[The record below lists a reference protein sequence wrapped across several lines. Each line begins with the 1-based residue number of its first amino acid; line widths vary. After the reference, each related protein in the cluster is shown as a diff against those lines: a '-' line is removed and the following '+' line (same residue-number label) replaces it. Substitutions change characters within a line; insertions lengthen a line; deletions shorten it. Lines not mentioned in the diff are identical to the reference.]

1 MKKDELKQAFG
12 GLEPTEELTKEVWTR
27 VEKNMETVKKRKVSK
42 IVKAAAVVLIAAGL
56 LGGING
62 LSENKL
68 VEALVSFWHVD
79 KESQSILK
87 DMTDYH
93 VMVDTVYAPKLLEY
107 TDQRIIFAGNFGVVV
122 YNRQKQQV
130 AATIN
135 LAKIHSNYFNAE
147 TLSTQFIVDGNK
159 LYVYNCKKGKTYGN
173 YYCYDLTAGG
183 KEENTQVVSL
193 EPVEI
198 KEASQSMETKRK
210 ETQKGKY
217 EETWQQFKNPSQT
230 FDTKMYSEES
240 LQVEEKGKKKDVCLV
255 LDRKVGASEYKVFV
269 FKQDHQTGKIEKE
282 KLAVEASTAGREK
295 KNYPRYK
302 VDNEKSIEAAIVKC
316 FYENPS
322 MYEGYVY
329 KGKEQYSQVEE
340 RRCDVAIPVI
350 KITGEKKQGKKV
362 KVMGAFY
369 WYGLVVS
376 GKTLYESDGD
386 GSVAVINLKKTK
398 NGYQVE
404 SVVRPRDG
412 AYRLMDLESMFGRE
426 TKAIDQAMNVDLSP
440 HILKKYVEQ
449 NKLDFD
455 EYKAFGEDPKKI
467 R

>member
-1 MKKDELKQAFG
+1 M
-12 GLEPTEELTKEVWTR
+12 
-27 VEKNMETVKKRKVSK
+27 
-42 IVKAAAVVLIAAGL
+42 
-56 LGGING
+56 
-62 LSENKL
+62 
-68 VEALVSFWHVD
+68 
-79 KESQSILK
+79 
-87 DMTDYH
+87 
-93 VMVDTVYAPKLLEY
+93 
-107 TDQRIIFAGNFGVVV
+107 
-122 YNRQKQQV
+122 

-217 EETWQQFKNPSQT
+217 EGTWQQFKNPSQT

-295 KNYPRYK
+295 EKLSK
-302 VDNEKSIEAAIVKC
+302 V
-316 FYENPS
+316 
-322 MYEGYVY
+322 
-329 KGKEQYSQVEE
+329 
-340 RRCDVAIPVI
+340 
-350 KITGEKKQGKKV
+350 QG
-362 KVMGAFY
+362 G
-369 WYGLVVS
+369 
-376 GKTLYESDGD
+376 
-386 GSVAVINLKKTK
+386 
-398 NGYQVE
+398 
-404 SVVRPRDG
+404 
-412 AYRLMDLESMFGRE
+412 
-426 TKAIDQAMNVDLSP
+426 
-440 HILKKYVEQ
+440 
-449 NKLDFD
+449 
-455 EYKAFGEDPKKI
+455 
-467 R
+467 